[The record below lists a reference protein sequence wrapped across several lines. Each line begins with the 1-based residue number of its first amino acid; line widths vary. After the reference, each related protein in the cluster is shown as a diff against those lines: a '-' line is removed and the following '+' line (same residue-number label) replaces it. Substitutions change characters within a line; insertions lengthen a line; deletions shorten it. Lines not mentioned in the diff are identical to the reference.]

1 MHQPLNI
8 NPAQYEI
15 LNLLSCV
22 NSKEDM
28 KELKSVLVQFL
39 NNRMQKEIDSLWDE
53 GMVNEETI
61 EQWGDEH
68 MRTPYKH

>member
-1 MHQPLNI
+1 MI
-8 NPAQYEI
+8 I
-15 LNLLSCV
+15 SRD
-22 NSKEDM
+22 SKEDM
-28 KELKSVLVQFL
+28 KELKSIIVQFL

-53 GMVNEETI
+53 GIVNEETI

>member
-1 MHQPLNI
+1 MI
-8 NPAQYEI
+8 I
-15 LNLLSCV
+15 SRD
-22 NSKEDM
+22 SKEDM
-28 KELKSVLVQFL
+28 KELKSIIVQFL